1 MSTFDSGSDS
11 EAERALREALT
22 SRLLKRDVNQRR
34 LSHNSNQ
41 QRSPNHERASTH
53 SPIEDGAYHSPS
65 PHSESAAAAAVPASI
80 DEALLNPQRVS
91 KWATSPSPE
100 RSPDV
105 DHIPYHTRK
114 RTHGEHERTHAPEPH
129 ASEKHAHYAGR
140 SRSHSSSQRKADRAR
155 RAGSA
160 SPEPFRTESI
170 SSTDDELVQADA
182 TSPNDP
188 VTPSETPVAAPKLPP
203 YLPAIMGV

>member
-11 EAERALREALT
+11 EAERTLREALT

-41 QRSPNHERASTH
+41 QRSPNKERVSTH

-65 PHSESAAAAAVPASI
+65 THSESAAAAAAAAVSI

-91 KWATSPSPE
+91 KWAMSPSPE

-105 DHIPYHTRK
+105 DHKPHHTRK
-114 RTHGEHERTHAPEPH
+114 RTHGQQELAPERH
-129 ASEKHAHYAGR
+129 ASEKRAHHAGR
-140 SRSHSSSQRKADRAR
+140 SRSRSSSQHKAGRAR

-160 SPEPFRTESI
+160 SPEPLRTESF

-188 VTPSETPVAAPKLPP
+188 VTPSETPVAAPKLSP